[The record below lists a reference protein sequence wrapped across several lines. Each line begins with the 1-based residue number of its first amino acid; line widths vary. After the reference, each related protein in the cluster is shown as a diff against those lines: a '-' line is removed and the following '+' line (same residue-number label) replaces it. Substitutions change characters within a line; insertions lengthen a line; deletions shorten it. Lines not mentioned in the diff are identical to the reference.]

1 MSLLYGIHAI
11 KARLKLHADG
21 IKVIYCLKGKDTS
34 PRLGELKS
42 LMAKKNIEF
51 KLVNKEKFQS
61 LLQSHAFED
70 VVHQNVLAACQS
82 DIKLY
87 EESDLSDLV
96 ASCAKTPF
104 ILILDS
110 VQDPHNLGAC
120 IRSAEAAGVDFIVFP
135 KDNSATINATVEKV
149 ASGALSSM
157 KLVSVTNLSRAIG
170 VLKDEGIWVTGLA
183 GEAESLIYD
192 SEFSGA
198 IALVMGAEGSGLRFG
213 TRKMC
218 DYLAKLPMQGQVS
231 SLNVSVA
238 AGVAMYE
245 VVRQR
250 RELLAENLND

>member
-1 MSLLYGIHAI
+1 MSLLYGMHAI

-21 IKVIYCLKGKDTS
+21 IKVIYCLKGKETS

-42 LMAKKNIEF
+42 LMAKKGIEF
-51 KLVNKEKFQS
+51 ELINKEKLQV
-61 LLQSHAFED
+61 LLQLNQLEE
-70 VVHQNVLAACQS
+70 VIHQNVLALCQTK
-82 DIKLY
+82 IKLY
-87 EESDLSDLV
+87 EENNLAELV
-96 ASCAKTPF
+96 HSCQKTPF
-104 ILILDS
+104 ILLLDG

-149 ASGALSSM
+149 SSGAVSSI

-170 VLKDEGIWVTGLA
+170 VLKDEGVWVTGLA

-192 SEFSGA
+192 SDFTES
-198 IALVMGAEGSGLRFG
+198 IALVMGAEGAGLRFG

-218 DYLAKLPMQGQVS
+218 DYLAKLPMHGEVS

-238 AGVAMYE
+238 AGIAMYE
-245 VVRQR
+245 VVSQR
-250 RELLAENLND
+250 RDRILKMKTP

>member
-1 MSLLYGIHAI
+1 MSLLYGMHAI

-21 IKVIYCLKGKDTS
+21 IKVIYCLKGKETS

-42 LMAKKNIEF
+42 LMAKKDVEF
-51 KLVNKEKFQS
+51 ELVNKEKFQA
-61 LLQSHAFED
+61 LLQSHALEE
-70 VVHQNVLAACQS
+70 VVHQNVLAVCQS

-87 EESDLSDLV
+87 EESDLIELIR
-96 ASCAKTPF
+96 ASSRTPF
-104 ILILDS
+104 VLILDG

-149 ASGALSSM
+149 ASGAASSM
-157 KLVSVTNLSRAIG
+157 RLVVVTNLSRAIG
-170 VLKDEGIWVTGLA
+170 ILKDEGVWVTGLA

-192 SEFSGA
+192 NDFTGA

-218 DYLAKLPMQGQVS
+218 DYLAKLPMHGQVS

-238 AGVAMYE
+238 AGIAMYE

-250 RELLAENLND
+250 CELLTKNTN